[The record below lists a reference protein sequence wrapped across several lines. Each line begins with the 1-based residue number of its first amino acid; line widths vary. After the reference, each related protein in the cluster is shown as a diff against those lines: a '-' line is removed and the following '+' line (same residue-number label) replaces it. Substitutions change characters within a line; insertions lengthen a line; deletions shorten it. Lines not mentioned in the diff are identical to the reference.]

1 MISEIQKIALER
13 IDYLAERAIYHE
25 KFGDKNLKEFF
36 LAEAKILA
44 ITIDGADNLWTM
56 KYHRYLSDS
65 FGVAFEQQHGDPE
78 LMFGGV

>member
-13 IDYLAERAIYHE
+13 IDYLTKRAIHHE
-25 KFGDKNLKEFF
+25 GLGNKSLKEFF

-44 ITIDGADNLWTM
+44 MTMDGADNLWTM
-56 KYHRYLSDS
+56 KYYRYLSDS
-65 FGVAFEQQHGDPE
+65 FGVTFEQQHGDPE